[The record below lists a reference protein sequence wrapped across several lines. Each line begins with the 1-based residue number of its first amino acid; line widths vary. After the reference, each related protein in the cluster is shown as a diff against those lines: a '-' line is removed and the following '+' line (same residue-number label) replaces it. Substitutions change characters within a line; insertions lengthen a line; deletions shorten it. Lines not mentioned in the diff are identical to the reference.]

1 MNKYAVWKLKGIDGP
16 NTGPVKVVG
25 VATGDEIETGVV
37 VEGEEATTGAEVAN
51 GEEDDVITGAV
62 IGAGRVFTTEA
73 VVGADKEEVTAGAA
87 GFCTTLAAW
96 YWAARWRFFSL

>member
-37 VEGEEATTGAEVAN
+37 VEGEEATTGAEVVN
-51 GEEDDVITGAV
+51 GVEDGVITG
-62 IGAGRVFTTEA
+62 A

>member
-37 VEGEEATTGAEVAN
+37 VEGEEATTGAEVVTIAVTTAKN
-51 GEEDDVITGAV
+51 GGRGEDVS
-62 IGAGRVFTTEA
+62 FSN
-73 VVGADKEEVTAGAA
+73 
-87 GFCTTLAAW
+87 LA
-96 YWAARWRFFSL
+96 FFPSHLML

>member
-37 VEGEEATTGAEVAN
+37 MEGEQATTGAEVVT
-51 GEEDDVITGAV
+51 GVGDGVITGAV
-62 IGAGRVFTTEA
+62 IGAG
-73 VVGADKEEVTAGAA
+73 
-87 GFCTTLAAW
+87 
-96 YWAARWRFFSL
+96 